1 MSEGDGKGKRRERLM
16 ALRDRRKAMVGHKG
30 NRTGMRGLWAN
41 LQEESG
47 QQGGGGQQRSDDQER
62 PQIRRLLKN
71 PKVRQMIVNFL
82 SNMDEGQGPGQGTVD
97 DGPLK
102 SMNLPANLGFD
113 KMGFSEELSTSSDL
127 EELQDYQRQLENR
140 TDWLEA
146 VLEQTLMELER
157 VNRFIEARENPTGE
171 TEGEA
176 SS

>member
-1 MSEGDGKGKRRERLM
+1 MSEGDDKGKRRERLM
-16 ALRDRRKAMVGHKG
+16 ALRDRRKAMAGHQG

-41 LQEESG
+41 LQEKEG
-47 QQGGGGQQRSDDQER
+47 QGGGHRKADDQER

-71 PKVRQMIVNFL
+71 PKVRQMIISFL
-82 SNMDEGQGPGQGTVD
+82 SNMDQGKGTVD

-102 SMNLPANLGFD
+102 SMNMPADLGFD

-127 EELQDYQRQLENR
+127 DELLDYQRQLENR

-157 VNRFIEARENPTGE
+157 VNRFVEAKQNPEESPGE
-171 TEGEA
+171 DTT
-176 SS
+176 S